1 MFYYIISMY
10 HISNL
15 ETYFALFIFHDFRT
29 VRYNMYQFK
38 SATLKMATLKMATF
52 EPTYNWRKLR

>member
-1 MFYYIISMY
+1 MFYYIISTTY
-10 HISNL
+10 QKV

-38 SATLKMATLKMATF
+38 SATLKMATF
-52 EPTYNWRKLR
+52 EPTHITRES